1 MNIVLNREYKGFYR
15 LSIAKRGFIK
25 TIIIRFHRKC
35 LLKMDHCN
43 QNPRWFIWW
52 VWVRVLQ
59 CFILFI
65 QRSFICWVSWGM
77 CIERSAERRW
87 RRKES
92 YWSWTVHVKYCW
104 NVFLRWATELKAL
117 EKEIDIEMK
126 QLCERILSS
135 VIDEHL
141 NTASVRGSIYTW
153 SWSGLM
159 ICFGSCF

>member
-65 QRSFICWVSWGM
+65 QRSFICWVSCWKNSWEEMKTEGELLILNSTCEVLLK
-77 CIERSAERRW
+77 CIFEMSNGIKSTREGNWYRD
-87 RRKES
+87 ETIM
-92 YWSWTVHVKYCW
+92 WTNTIICD
-104 NVFLRWATELKAL
+104 RWAPEYSQCEGFDFIL
-117 EKEIDIEMK
+117 EVEVEVD
-126 QLCERILSS
+126 
-135 VIDEHL
+135 
-141 NTASVRGSIYTW
+141 
-153 SWSGLM
+153 
-159 ICFGSCF
+159 